1 MYKIYYHTGG
11 NNIVKIIINEEKC
24 TGCGECVQVC
34 RSRSLTIRNNV
45 CYPSRPDDCKLC
57 MLCKAVCPQKAIE
70 IEV

>member
-1 MYKIYYHTGG
+1 
-11 NNIVKIIINEEKC
+11 
-24 TGCGECVQVC
+24 
-34 RSRSLTIRNNV
+34 TIRDNV